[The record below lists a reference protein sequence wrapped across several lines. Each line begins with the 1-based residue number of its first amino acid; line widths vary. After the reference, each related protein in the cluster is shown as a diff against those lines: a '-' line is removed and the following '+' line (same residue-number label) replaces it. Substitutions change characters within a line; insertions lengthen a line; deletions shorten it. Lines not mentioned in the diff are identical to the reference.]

1 MAINPV
7 LSQTHYA
14 YPPLVASNQSTKK
27 QMKKPDNHINRR
39 QFLGQASCAA
49 VGTTSLLS
57 TLTNMMLTSSAVA
70 QNTAGFTDYRAM
82 VCLFMPGGN
91 DSYNLL
97 VPTGAAY
104 SQYAQVRA
112 DLALP
117 QNALLPINPLN
128 NAGRSLA
135 LHPGVS
141 GLQSLF
147 EQQKLAFI
155 SNVGSLVR
163 PTTLND
169 FNTGN
174 SIPYGIF
181 SHSDQ
186 QEQWQTSI
194 PDVRSGI
201 GWAGRAADLL
211 DSSNVNSSVSMNISI
226 SGNNLLQVGNQ
237 VVPYTVNA
245 SGAPALNGY
254 GSDFGYDPIRHSAI
268 DNQLAQEYKNM
279 LEKTYSRM
287 KRNSLDAYQLFT
299 EATGNPLP
307 ADNLGSGPLGRQL
320 RQVAKI
326 IAGRNTL
333 GVKRQIFYVQWGG
346 WDFHDNVIDNMAAM
360 MPVVSDAVKAFY
372 DLTVAMGVANN
383 VTLFSASEFGRSLTS
398 NAKGS
403 DHAWGGNQF
412 VVGGAVNGKKTYGT
426 YPDLFQ
432 NNPLDTGRGRL
443 IPTTAVDQLAAELA
457 IWLGVSKSDLPL
469 VLPNISR
476 FYDINSTTNPLGFML

>member
-1 MAINPV
+1 
-7 LSQTHYA
+7 
-14 YPPLVASNQSTKK
+14 
-27 QMKKPDNHINRR
+27 MKKHDHHINRR

-49 VGTTSLLS
+49 VGATSLLS
-57 TLTNMMLTSSAVA
+57 TLSNLMLTNSAVA
-70 QNTAGFTDYRAM
+70 QNVADFNDYRAL
-82 VCLFMPGGN
+82 VCLFLPGGN
-91 DSYNLL
+91 DSFNLL
-97 VPTGAAY
+97 VPTGASY
-104 SQYAQVRA
+104 SQYEQIRA

-117 QNALLPINPLN
+117 QNTLLPINPLN
-128 NAGRSLA
+128 NAGRPLA
-135 LHPGVS
+135 LHPGAG
-141 GLQSLF
+141 GLQTLF
-147 EQQKLAFI
+147 EQQKLSFI
-155 SNVGSLVR
+155 ANVGSLVR
-163 PTTLND
+163 PTTISD
-169 FNTGN
+169 YNTGN
-174 SIPYGIF
+174 AIPYGIF

-186 QEQWQTSI
+186 QEQWQTSM

-211 DSSNVNSSVSMNISI
+211 DTANVNSSVSMNISI
-226 SGNNLLQVGNQ
+226 AGNNLLQVGNQ
-237 VVPYTVNA
+237 VTPYTVNA
-245 SGAPALNGY
+245 SGAPSLNGY
-254 GSDFGYDPIRHSAI
+254 AGNSGYNPIRHTAI

-287 KRNSLDAYQLFT
+287 KRSSLDAYELFS
-299 EATGNPLP
+299 EATSTPLP
-307 ADNLGSGPLGRQL
+307 ADNLGTGPLGNQL

-346 WDFHDNVIDNMAAM
+346 WDFHDDVIANMAAM
-360 MPVVSDAVKAFY
+360 IPVVSQAVKAFY
-372 DLTVAMGVANN
+372 DLTVSMGVANN

-412 VVGGAVNGKKTYGT
+412 MVGGAVNGKRIYGA

-443 IPTTAVDQLAAELA
+443 IPTTSVDQMAAELA
-457 IWLGVSKSDLPL
+457 LWMGVSKTDLPI

-476 FYDINSTTNPLGFML
+476 FYNINSSSNPLGFMM